1 VKAGMAQ
8 PASSVALRSSTRAFI
23 ALGLATLALLS
34 LPQFAEFAGAASS
47 GQRENPAASAQIT
60 KLSNQVD
67 DLSNRIQ
74 QTNNRIDQTNTIV
87 KIVLSPIALLVA
99 ILALGGSLG
108 IVFSIRD
115 QRRVSQL
122 HELTVGSE
130 TLSQRRTE
138 QSYASFFEQ
147 SQTTLALVNDT
158 LELAKEATEGATQSM
173 EVKAKAQ
180 IDAIE
185 ERAEALLDRVFGRE
199 DFELLVEDAGNRG
212 DLHAIGD
219 SLRSLEGYLSL
230 QNIKLPQH
238 TKFIKA
244 IDQFLLDD
252 TEGALHALRRL
263 SQDRLSGELHRFTL
277 FWLGYIYTTVGDYE
291 LAVRTFREDEIG
303 LSDDDTERFQLECI
317 IGETRFFETAKERR
331 GEDVATSGS
340 GQTPREPW
348 ERFEAVAT
356 LLDELS
362 KLAVEVAE
370 SKESHNLHHV
380 SLEVARTRA
389 DIYTWIAY
397 DPKRI
402 DDPIAKTPI
411 AHARKAGVIA
421 EASVDETM
429 YTLTREPRGEGDNL
443 GKVKEAVDLKDDASA
458 VAFMNSPAWKE
469 LEKPDDVR
477 AWANL
482 QALEICRVQE
492 KPNFYVK
499 FALAE
504 AHFML
509 RDKEAKQAFEIAEE
523 ALSDEFGEH
532 REKRRNASLEQSSMI
547 CHSRL
552 HHLMRK
558 RDPRRKDERRLVVQV
573 SRKALE
579 TVNEMRQS
587 RVTVFSQIQRRNVAQ
602 AEFSAEIKR
611 IVSQDRMAGEEV
623 AA

>member
-1 VKAGMAQ
+1 MPPFA
-8 PASSVALRSSTRAFI
+8 
-23 ALGLATLALLS
+23 GLA
-34 LPQFAEFAGAASS
+34 GAVSS
-47 GQRENPAASAQIT
+47 GQRERPATSARVL
-60 KLSNQVD
+60 KLSHQVD
-67 DLSNRIQ
+67 ELS
-74 QTNNRIDQTNTIV
+74 NRIDQTNTIV

-252 TEGALHALRRL
+252 TEGALHALRRS

-277 FWLGYIYTTVGDYE
+277 FWLGYMYTTVGDYE

-317 IGETRFFETAKERR
+317 IGETRFFEIAKERR
-331 GEDVATSGS
+331 GEDVASSRS

-348 ERFEAVAT
+348 ERFEAVAS

-362 KLAVEVAE
+362 ELAVEVAE
-370 SKESHNLHHV
+370 SRESHNLDHV
-380 SLEVARTRA
+380 SLEVGRTRA
-389 DIYTWIAY
+389 DIYTWVAY
-397 DPKRI
+397 DPERI
-402 DDPIAKTPI
+402 DDPLKTEPI
-411 AHARKAGVIA
+411 AQAEKAGVIT
-421 EASVDETM
+421 EASVDKTK
-429 YTLTREPRGEGDNL
+429 YTLTRELRGEGDNVD
-443 GKVKEAVDLKDDASA
+443 KVKEVVELSDDASA
-458 VAFMNSPAWKE
+458 VAFMRSPGWEE
-469 LEKPDDVR
+469 LKSPDDVR
-477 AWANL
+477 AWANM
-482 QALEICRVQE
+482 QALEICRVQVE
-492 KPNFYVK
+492 PNFYVK

-504 AHFML
+504 ARFML
-509 RDKEAKQAFEIAEE
+509 QNHEAQQAFEVAEE
-523 ALSDEFGEH
+523 ALSHEFGEH
-532 REKRRNASLEQSSMI
+532 REKRRNASLEQSSLI

-552 HHLMRK
+552 HHLMGE
-558 RDPRRKDERRLVVQV
+558 RDPRRKDERRLVVQA
-573 SRKALE
+573 SRKARE

-587 RVTVFSQIQRRNVAQ
+587 RVTVFSQIQRRNVTQ
-602 AEFSAEIKR
+602 AEFSAEVKR
-611 IVSQDRMAGEEV
+611 ILSQDRMSGEEE